1 VGLGFE
7 ALVEVVEGRRGLARR
22 RLAAL
27 LQAEP
32 RIEDLVCRRVANGR
46 ALSLGPNLRRQRP
59 QGRTHTHT
67 RMHTRT
73 SSLIEVRNVSR
84 HAQQQCD
91 ASNDNSRRR
100 EDCAW
105 VCSKHS
111 GWVCAHSASTHL
123 LDRPHRR
130 LYRGGARLLRVLLV
144 RHVPSRVLPKYVNA
158 DPLPPVPRRQHNAMQ
173 CE

>member
-1 VGLGFE
+1 VDLPD
-7 ALVEVVEGRRGLARR
+7 ADLPLSCRPNRGLKISSVAGWRMDAPC
-22 RLAAL
+22 RL
-27 LQAEP
+27 
-32 RIEDLVCRRVANGR
+32 V
-46 ALSLGPNLRRQRP
+46 
-59 QGRTHTHT
+59 RTYVGNDHKDAHTHT